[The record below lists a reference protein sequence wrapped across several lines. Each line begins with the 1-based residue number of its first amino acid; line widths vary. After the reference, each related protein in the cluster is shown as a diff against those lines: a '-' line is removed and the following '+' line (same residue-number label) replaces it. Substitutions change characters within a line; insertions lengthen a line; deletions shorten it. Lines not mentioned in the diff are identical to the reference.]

1 MSIDI
6 DNLPCENMT
15 FIMFILMLS
24 HIYYFYGPVILSA
37 LESQYWALWEKK
49 KKKETIFHY
58 PKVNYPGFLKNSAQ
72 LSSHN

>member
-24 HIYYFYGPVILSA
+24 HIYYFYGPVILST
-37 LESQYWALWEKK
+37 LESQYWTLWK
-49 KKKETIFHY
+49 
-58 PKVNYPGFLKNSAQ
+58 
-72 LSSHN
+72 